1 MHNLELKYGC
11 NPHQKRAR
19 IFKEGGELPLRV
31 LNGNPGYINL
41 LDALNG
47 WQLVSALD
55 RNLGMRSAASF
66 KHVSPAG
73 AGVGLPLNHKERA
86 MYFVGE
92 DEELSELA
100 TAYVRARG
108 ADRMSSFGDFVSL
121 SSICDESTARC
132 IAREVSDGVIAPG
145 FTEEALAHLKAK
157 RKGTYTILKIDPTYV
172 ATPLERREIFGI
184 TFEQERSSLV
194 LDESVL
200 SPIVTENTDLP
211 RSAVIDLV
219 LAMTVLQYTQSNSVC
234 YAKRAQTIGVGAG
247 QQSRIHCT
255 RLAGEKADF
264 WHLRQHEKVLGLPFL
279 PKLSRNAKD
288 NAVEL
293 YLRGELTEGES
304 WGRFFTEKPEAFTP
318 GEQLLYLQG
327 IEGVSLGSDAFFPF
341 RDNIDRAKKSG
352 VGYIV
357 QSGGSLRDDEVIRA
371 CNEHSMVMV
380 ANGIRLFHH

>member
-1 MHNLELKYGC
+1 MHNLKLKYGC
-11 NPHQKRAR
+11 NPQQQKAR
-19 IFKEGGELPLRV
+19 IYRKEGELPLTV

-47 WQLVSALD
+47 WQLVSALE
-55 RNLGMRSAASF
+55 RTLGMSAAASF

-73 AGVGLPLNHKERA
+73 VAVGLPLSLEERK

-92 DEELSELA
+92 GEQLSELA

-121 SSICDESTARC
+121 SSTCDESTARC

-145 FTEEALAHLKAK
+145 YTEQALALLREK
-157 RKGTYTILKIDPTYV
+157 RKGSYTVLEIDADYV
-172 ATPLERREIFGI
+172 PDPVEKREVFGI
-184 TFEQERSSLV
+184 TFEQERSSLI

-200 SPIVTENTDLP
+200 KPVVTERADLP
-211 RSAVIDLV
+211 QEAKVDLIV
-219 LAMTVLQYTQSNSVC
+219 ALTALQYTQSNSVC
-234 YAKRAQTIGVGAG
+234 YAKRGQSIGVGAG

-264 WHLRQHEKVLGLPFL
+264 WHLRQHERVLSLPFL

-288 NAVEL
+288 NAVESYLRNELDNNQGWKGFFMQKPEPFTPKEQSL
-293 YLRGELTEGES
+293 YLKGM
-304 WGRFFTEKPEAFTP
+304 
-318 GEQLLYLQG
+318 Q
-327 IEGVSLGSDAFFPF
+327 GVSLASDAFFPF
-341 RDNIDRAKKSG
+341 RDNIDRAQQSG
-352 VGYIV
+352 VRYIV
-357 QSGGSLRDDEVIRA
+357 QSGGSLRDDEVIEA
-371 CNEHSMVMV
+371 CNGHGIVMV

>member
-1 MHNLELKYGC
+1 MHNLKLKYGC
-11 NPHQKRAR
+11 NPQQQKAR
-19 IFKEGGELPLRV
+19 IYRKEGELPLTV

-47 WQLVSALD
+47 WQLVSALE
-55 RNLGMRSAASF
+55 RTLGMSAAASF

-73 AGVGLPLNHKERA
+73 VAVGLPLSLEERK

-92 DEELSELA
+92 GEQLSELA

-121 SSICDESTARC
+121 SSTCDESTARC

-145 FTEEALAHLKAK
+145 YTEQALALLRDK
-157 RKGTYTILKIDPTYV
+157 RKGSYTVLEIDADYV
-172 ATPLERREIFGI
+172 PDPVEKREVFGI
-184 TFEQERSSLV
+184 TFEQERSSLI

-200 SPIVTENTDLP
+200 KPVVTERADLP
-211 RSAVIDLV
+211 QEAKVDLIV
-219 LAMTVLQYTQSNSVC
+219 ALTALQYTQSNSVC
-234 YAKRAQTIGVGAG
+234 YAKRGQSIGVGAG

-264 WHLRQHEKVLGLPFL
+264 WHLRQHERVLSLPFL

-288 NAVEL
+288 NAVESYLRNELDNNQGWKGFFMQKPEPFTPKEQSL
-293 YLRGELTEGES
+293 YLKGM
-304 WGRFFTEKPEAFTP
+304 
-318 GEQLLYLQG
+318 Q
-327 IEGVSLGSDAFFPF
+327 GVSLASDAFFPF
-341 RDNIDRAKKSG
+341 RDNIDRAQQSG
-352 VGYIV
+352 VRYIV
-357 QSGGSLRDDEVIRA
+357 QSGGSLRDDEVIEA
-371 CNEHSMVMV
+371 CNGHGIVMV